1 MNEFYLGALDLS
13 PYIVSV
19 HHRNY
24 HTYIVEVDIPRTE
37 RGKALRFE
45 LIDLRGTL
53 YTIPVFIAYRGQS
66 WAFVVKLDYSDSRGF
81 MFTIRNP
88 GAWALS
94 GLLSICP
101 TGRFMRTKSRIM
113 A

>member
-19 HHRNY
+19 WHRNY
-24 HTYIVEVDIPRTE
+24 HTYMVELDIPRTE

-53 YTIPVFIAYRGQS
+53 YTIPVFIAYQGRC
-66 WAFVVKLDYSDSRGF
+66 WAFVIKLDYADSQGVT
-81 MFTIRNP
+81 FTIRNP
-88 GAWALS
+88 TGWHLS
-94 GLLSICP
+94 GLLGACP
-101 TGRFMRTKSRIM
+101 MGRFKLAKRGIR